1 MSKGEWAQVE
11 TEPEWAYG
19 KQAQPDVRIPPNAK
33 LISEV
38 ELVGIGWNH
47 WFRSKDIRN
56 NKNLAL
62 RLSVTNESLEL
73 L

>member
-38 ELVGIGWNH
+38 ELVGIG
-47 WFRSKDIRN
+47 
-56 NKNLAL
+56 
-62 RLSVTNESLEL
+62 
-73 L
+73 